1 MWLIYLCKLPSFIT
15 KTSIISIYCNF
26 KNYNSDMNTVLIDF
40 FIGIL
45 KSLIFFLRLKE
56 KVGLEKT
63 QNSSLLC
70 YCSR

>member
-40 FIGIL
+40 FIRRYF
-45 KSLIFFLRLKE
+45 KKFDIFFTTERKSWPG
-56 KVGLEKT
+56 K
-63 QNSSLLC
+63 NSK
-70 YCSR
+70 